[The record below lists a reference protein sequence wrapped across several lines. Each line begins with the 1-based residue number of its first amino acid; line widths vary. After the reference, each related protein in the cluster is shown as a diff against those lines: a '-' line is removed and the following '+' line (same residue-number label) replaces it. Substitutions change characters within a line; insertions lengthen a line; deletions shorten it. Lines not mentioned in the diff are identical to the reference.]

1 MDIIDTKSLNREKRE
16 IMVHIIR
23 RVMLALA
30 ITLPI
35 LLLPLVAHADGGAP
49 NVAYVAGTT
58 SGISV
63 IDISQQKVTRT
74 IAVNGSPHTVFLS
87 LDGSFL
93 YVTEPHQGQLAVLA
107 ANTGNEICH
116 ASVPGQPSLL
126 TIDNGSNTIFVA
138 GNGASSVSA
147 IDPTTCKIKHTFQ
160 TSGTVYGIAVAAVGS
175 SLSGDTGNQLWVS
188 AGNTLTTFDDV
199 TGKVIGSIVIPG
211 GPRYITIPAGATIY
225 LTTQSGSIQAV
236 DLTTRKVTQL
246 VTGGQ
251 YGPMDFNE
259 NTGEVYVPDQ
269 AHNQLVVLTPVNA
282 GFALPHEPGRTI
294 KLSNPPT
301 SIAITSDGQ
310 LGFVALAGGSVAM
323 LDIPGRVTVTTFQV
337 GGNPQFIITGLYPP
351 AVPQNSPLSK
361 LLNIGAYVLVVA
373 LIVVP
378 LLLFRRYAKTR
389 NQAEI
394 EKKKRL

>member
-1 MDIIDTKSLNREKRE
+1 MLHT
-16 IMVHIIR
+16 IR
-23 RVMLALA
+23 RVMLALF
-30 ITLPI
+30 IVLPA
-35 LLLPLVAHADGGAP
+35 LLLPIAARADGGAP
-49 NVAYVAGTT
+49 NVAYVAGTA

-93 YVTEPHQGQLAVLA
+93 YVTEPQQGQLAVLA

-116 ASVPGQPSLL
+116 ANVPGQPSLL
-126 TIDNGSNTIFVA
+126 AIDNGSNTLFVA
-138 GNGASSVSA
+138 GNGTSSVSA

-211 GPRYITIPAGATIY
+211 GPRYITIPPGATIY
-225 LTTQSGSIQAV
+225 LTTQDGSILAV

-294 KLSNPPT
+294 KLSSPPT

-323 LDIPGRVTVTTFQV
+323 LDIPGRATVTTFQV

-378 LLLFRRYAKTR
+378 LLFFRRYAKTR
-389 NQAEI
+389 NQI
-394 EKKKRL
+394 GMKKK

>member
-1 MDIIDTKSLNREKRE
+1 MDIIDAKGLNREKRE
-16 IMVHIIR
+16 IMLHIIR
-23 RVMLALA
+23 RVMLALFIA
-30 ITLPI
+30 LPA
-35 LLLPLVAHADGGAP
+35 LLLPIVAHADGGAP
-49 NVAYVAGTT
+49 NVAYVAGTA

-63 IDISQQKVTRT
+63 IDINQQKVTRT

-93 YVTEPHQGQLAVLA
+93 YVTEPQQSQLAVLA

-116 ASVPGQPSLL
+116 TSVPGQPSLL
-126 TIDNGSNTIFVA
+126 TIDNGSNTLFVA

-211 GPRYITIPAGATIY
+211 GPRYITIPPGATIY

-246 VTGGQ
+246 VAGGQ

-294 KLSNPPT
+294 ELSSPPT

-323 LDIPGRVTVTTFQV
+323 LDIPGRATVTTFQV
-337 GGNPQFIITGLYPP
+337 GGSPQFIITGLYPP
-351 AVPQNSPLSK
+351 AVPQNSLLSK
-361 LLNIGAYVLVVA
+361 ILNIGAYILVVA
-373 LIVVP
+373 LIIVP
-378 LLLFRRYAKTR
+378 LLFFRRYAKTR
-389 NQAEI
+389 SQPGM
-394 EKKKRL
+394 KKK

>member
-1 MDIIDTKSLNREKRE
+1 MDIINTESLMKEKRE
-16 IMVHIIR
+16 RMLHTIR

-30 ITLPI
+30 IALPA
-35 LLLPLVAHADGGAP
+35 LLLSTVAYADGGAP
-49 NVAYVAGTT
+49 NVAYVAGTAN
-58 SGISV
+58 GISV

-74 IAVNGSPHTVFLS
+74 IAVNGTPHTVFLS

-93 YVTEPHQGQLAVLA
+93 YVTEPQQGQVAVLA
-107 ANTGNEICH
+107 ANTGNEVCH
-116 ASVPGQPSLL
+116 ASLPGRPSLL
-126 TIDNGSNTIFVA
+126 AIDNGSNTLFVA
-138 GNGASSVSA
+138 GGAASVSS
-147 IDPTTCKIKHTFQ
+147 IDPATCKIKHTFQ
-160 TSGTVYGIAVAAVGS
+160 TNGPVYGIAVAAVGS

-211 GPRYITIPAGATIY
+211 SPSYITIPPGATIY
-225 LTTQSGSIQAV
+225 VTTQSGSILAV

-259 NTGEVYVPDQ
+259 NTGEVYVPDI
-269 AHNQLVVLTPVNA
+269 AHSQLVVLTPVNA
-282 GFALPHEPGRTI
+282 GFALPHEPGRII

-323 LDIPGRVTVTTFQV
+323 LDIPGRATVTTFHV

-351 AVPQNSPLSK
+351 AVPQNSTLSK
-361 LLNIGAYVLVVA
+361 LLNIGAYILVVA
-373 LIVVP
+373 LIIVP

-389 NQAEI
+389 TKTGM
-394 EKKKRL
+394 EKKKRS

>member
-1 MDIIDTKSLNREKRE
+1 MLHT
-16 IMVHIIR
+16 IR

-30 ITLPI
+30 IALPA
-35 LLLPLVAHADGGAP
+35 LLLPIVAHADGGAP
-49 NVAYVAGTT
+49 NVAYVAGTA

-93 YVTEPHQGQLAVLA
+93 YVTEPQQGQFAVLA

-126 TIDNGSNTIFVA
+126 TIDNGSNTLFVA

-147 IDPTTCKIKHTFQ
+147 IDLTTCKVKHTFQ
-160 TSGTVYGIAVAAVGS
+160 TNGTVYGIAVAAVGS

-211 GPRYITIPAGATIY
+211 GPRYITIPPGATIY

-246 VTGGQ
+246 VAGGQ

-259 NTGEVYVPDQ
+259 NTGEVYAPDQ

-294 KLSNPPT
+294 KLSSPPT

-323 LDIPGRVTVTTFQV
+323 LDIPGRATVTTFHV

-351 AVPQNSPLSK
+351 AVPQNTVLSK

-373 LIVVP
+373 LIIVP

-389 NQAEI
+389 NQTEM
-394 EKKKRL
+394 EKKKKL

>member
-1 MDIIDTKSLNREKRE
+1 MLHTL
-16 IMVHIIR
+16 R
-23 RVMLALA
+23 RFMLALA
-30 ITLPI
+30 IALPS

-49 NVAYVAGTT
+49 NVAYVSGTD

-74 IAVNGSPHTVFLS
+74 IATNGSPHTVFLS

-93 YVTEPHQGQLAVLA
+93 YVTEPQQGQVAVLA
-107 ANTGNEICH
+107 ANTGNEVCH
-116 ASVPGQPSLL
+116 TSISGQPSLL
-126 TIDNGSNTIFVA
+126 TIDNGSNTLFVA

-147 IDPTTCKIKHTFQ
+147 IDPATCKVKHTFQ
-160 TSGTVYGIAVAAVGS
+160 TSGPVYGIAIAAVGS

-211 GPRYITIPAGATIY
+211 NPRYITIPPGATIY
-225 LTTQSGSIQAV
+225 VTTQDGSIQAV
-236 DLTTRKVTQL
+236 DLTTRKATQL
-246 VTGGQ
+246 VKGGQ

-259 NTGEVYVPDQ
+259 NTGEVYVPDL

-294 KLSNPPT
+294 KLNSQPT

-323 LDIPGRVTVTTFQV
+323 LDIPGRTTVTTFRV

-351 AVPQNSPLSK
+351 AVPQNSVLSK
-361 LLNIGAYVLVVA
+361 ILNIGAYVLVVA
-373 LIVVP
+373 LIIVP
-378 LLLFRRYAKTR
+378 LLLFRRYTKTR
-389 NQAEI
+389 SKAEV
-394 EKKKRL
+394 EKKKKA

>member
-1 MDIIDTKSLNREKRE
+1 MLC
-16 IMVHIIR
+16 IIR
-23 RVMLALA
+23 RATLALA
-30 ITLPI
+30 IVASF
-35 LLLPLVAHADGGAP
+35 LLLPLAAHADGGAP
-49 NVAYVAGTT
+49 NLAYVAGTAN
-58 SGISV
+58 GISV

-74 IAVNGSPHTVFLS
+74 ISVNGSPHTVFLS

-93 YVTEPHQGQLAVLA
+93 YVTEPDQGQVAVLA

-116 ASVPGQPSLL
+116 ASLPGQPSLL
-126 TIDNGSNTIFVA
+126 TIDNGSNTLFAA

-160 TSGTVYGIAVAAVGS
+160 TNGPVYGIAIAAVGS

-199 TGKVIGSIVIPG
+199 TGKVIGSVVING
-211 GPRYITIPAGATIY
+211 DPRYITIPPGATIY
-225 LTTQSGSIQAV
+225 VTTQNGSVQAV

-259 NTGEVYVPDQ
+259 NTGEVYVPDR
-269 AHNQLVVLTPVNA
+269 AHNQLVVLSPVNA
-282 GFALPHEPGRTI
+282 GFALPHEPEQTI
-294 KLSNPPT
+294 PLTSQPA

-310 LGFVALAGGSVAM
+310 LGFVALASGDVVM
-323 LDIPGRVTVTTFQV
+323 RDIPGRATVTTFHV

-351 AVPQNSPLSK
+351 AVPQNSSLSK
-361 LLNIGAYVLVVA
+361 ILNIGAYVLVVA
-373 LIVVP
+373 LIAVP
-378 LLLFRRYAKTR
+378 LLLFRRYSRKRDKTGMVGK
-389 NQAEI
+389 Q
-394 EKKKRL
+394 KL

>member
-1 MDIIDTKSLNREKRE
+1 MLHT
-16 IMVHIIR
+16 IR

-30 ITLPI
+30 IALPA
-35 LLLPLVAHADGGAP
+35 LLLSIVAHADGGAP
-49 NVAYVAGTT
+49 NVAYVAGTA

-74 IAVNGSPHTVFLS
+74 IAVNGTPHTVFLS

-93 YVTEPHQGQLAVLA
+93 YVTEPQQGQVAVLA

-116 ASVPGQPSLL
+116 ASLPGQPSLL
-126 TIDNGSNTIFVA
+126 AIDNGSNTLFVA

-160 TSGTVYGIAVAAVGS
+160 TNGPVYGISIAAVGS

-188 AGNTLTTFDDV
+188 AGNKLTTFDDV
-199 TGKVIGSIVIPG
+199 TGKVIGSIVMPG
-211 GPRYITIPAGATIY
+211 GPRYISIPPGATIY
-225 LTTQSGSIQAV
+225 VTTQNGSIQAV

-259 NTGEVYVPDQ
+259 NTGEIYVPDR

-282 GFALPHEPGRTI
+282 GFAIPHEPEQTI
-294 KLSNPPT
+294 SLSGQPA

-310 LGFVALAGGSVAM
+310 LGFVALASGDVVM
-323 LDIPGRVTVTTFQV
+323 RDIPGRANVNTFHV

-351 AVPQNSPLSK
+351 AVPQNSVLSK
-361 LLNIGAYVLVVA
+361 ILNIGAYVLVVA

-389 NQAEI
+389 NQTEM
-394 EKKKRL
+394 EKKKKA

>member
-1 MDIIDTKSLNREKRE
+1 
-16 IMVHIIR
+16 MVHTIR
-23 RVMLALA
+23 RVMLALFIA
-30 ITLPI
+30 LPA
-35 LLLPLVAHADGGAP
+35 LLLPMVAHADGGAP
-49 NVAYVAGTT
+49 NVAYVAGTAN
-58 SGISV
+58 GISV

-93 YVTEPHQGQLAVLA
+93 YVTEPQQGQLAVLA

-116 ASVPGQPSLL
+116 ASVPGLPSLL
-126 TIDNGSNTIFVA
+126 TIDNGSNTLFVA

-147 IDPTTCKIKHTFQ
+147 IDPTTCKIKHIFQ
-160 TSGTVYGIAVAAVGS
+160 TSGMVYGIAVAAVGS

-211 GPRYITIPAGATIY
+211 GPRYITIPPGATIY

-282 GFALPHEPGRTI
+282 GFALPHEPGRII
-294 KLSNPPT
+294 KLSSPPT

-323 LDIPGRVTVTTFQV
+323 LDIPGRATVTTFQV

>member
-1 MDIIDTKSLNREKRE
+1 MLHTL
-16 IMVHIIR
+16 R
-23 RVMLALA
+23 RIMLALA
-30 ITLPI
+30 IALPA
-35 LLLPLVAHADGGAP
+35 LLLPIIAHADGGAP
-49 NVAYVAGTT
+49 NLAYVAGTDG
-58 SGISV
+58 GISV

-74 IAVNGSPHTVFLS
+74 IATNGNPHTVFLS

-93 YVTEPHQGQLAVLA
+93 YVTEPQQGQVTVLA
-107 ANTGNEICH
+107 ANTGNEVCH
-116 ASVPGQPSLL
+116 ASIPGQPSLL
-126 TIDNGSNTIFVA
+126 TIDNGSNTLFVA

-147 IDPTTCKIKHTFQ
+147 IDPATCKIKHTFQ
-160 TSGTVYGIAVAAVGS
+160 TNGPVYGIAIAAVGS

-199 TGKVIGSIVIPG
+199 TGKVIGSIVMPG
-211 GPRYITIPAGATIY
+211 DPRYITIPPGATIY
-225 LTTQSGSIQAV
+225 VTTQNGSIEAV

-259 NTGEVYVPDQ
+259 NTGEVYVPDL

-294 KLSNPPT
+294 KLSNQPT

-323 LDIPGRVTVTTFQV
+323 LDIPGRTTVTTFHV

-351 AVPQNSPLSK
+351 AVPQNSILSK
-361 LLNIGAYVLVVA
+361 ILNIGAYVLVVA
-373 LIVVP
+373 LIIVP
-378 LLLFRRYAKTR
+378 LLLFRRYTKTR
-389 NQAEI
+389 NKPEM
-394 EKKKRL
+394 EKKKKA

>member
-1 MDIIDTKSLNREKRE
+1 MLRIL
-16 IMVHIIR
+16 R
-23 RVMLALA
+23 RFMLALA
-30 ITLPI
+30 IALPG
-35 LLLPLVAHADGGAP
+35 LLLPMVAHADGGAP
-49 NVAYVAGTT
+49 NVAYVAGTD

-74 IAVNGSPHTVFLS
+74 IATNGSPHTVFLS

-93 YVTEPHQGQLAVLA
+93 YVTEPQQGQVAVLA
-107 ANTGNEICH
+107 ANTGNEVCH
-116 ASVPGQPSLL
+116 ASIPGQPSLL
-126 TIDNGSNTIFVA
+126 TIDNGSNTLFVA

-147 IDPTTCKIKHTFQ
+147 IDPATCKVKHTFQ
-160 TSGTVYGIAVAAVGS
+160 TSGPVYGIAIAAVGS

-211 GPRYITIPAGATIY
+211 NPRYITIPPGATIY
-225 LTTQSGSIQAV
+225 ITTQDGSIQAV
-236 DLTTRKVTQL
+236 DLTTRKATQL
-246 VTGGQ
+246 VKGGQ

-259 NTGEVYVPDQ
+259 NTGEVYVPDL

-294 KLSNPPT
+294 KLNNQPT

-323 LDIPGRVTVTTFQV
+323 LDIPGRTTVTTFRV

-361 LLNIGAYVLVVA
+361 ILNIGAYILVVA
-373 LIVVP
+373 LIIVP
-378 LLLFRRYAKTR
+378 LLLFRRYTKTR
-389 NQAEI
+389 SKAEV
-394 EKKKRL
+394 EKKKKV